1 MMGDLLQRGEA
12 LAVERQQQ
20 RLKAVAQQLRALF
33 GTAAVEV
40 GEAEVLVSGRGLVR
54 RWLIDPNLRFL
65 NGGLK

>member
-33 GTAAVEV
+33 GSAAVEV
-40 GEAEVLVSGRGLVR
+40 DEAEVLVSGRGLVK

>member
-33 GTAAVEV
+33 GSAAVEV
-40 GEAEVLVSGRGLVR
+40 DEDQVLMSGRGLVK

>member
-1 MMGDLLQRGEA
+1 MGDLLQRGEA

-33 GTAAVEV
+33 GSAAVEV
-40 GEAEVLVSGRGLVR
+40 DEAEVLVSGRGLVK